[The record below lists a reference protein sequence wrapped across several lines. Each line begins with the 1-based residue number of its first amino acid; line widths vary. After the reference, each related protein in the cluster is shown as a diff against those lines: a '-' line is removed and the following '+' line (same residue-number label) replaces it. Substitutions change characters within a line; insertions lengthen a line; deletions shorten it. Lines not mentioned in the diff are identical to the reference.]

1 MGGGVG
7 RRGAEGRIGK
17 TTDTK
22 QEYSMSDSEY
32 VFYMRKK
39 YIKQGQGKR
48 VSELRGKVS

>member
-7 RRGAEGRIGK
+7 RKGGERRIGK

-32 VFYMRKK
+32 VFYEKK
-39 YIKQGQGKR
+39 IHKAGPGKESQR
-48 VSELRGKVS
+48 VKGKG